1 MKRCKY
7 LIILFLLIIITGCS
21 DPSKYE
27 VLLEGSS
34 NSYYNWSYEIED
46 DSIIKIVDESYYG
59 KETDDEIVGLEGE
72 YKFVF
77 EALKPGETT
86 IKFKY
91 MRTWEQEDVLYE
103 YVISLN
109 VNDKLKISK
118 KNESG
123 NYLSLEKILTYDL
136 DKLGL
141 DKNFS
146 EYKLIFDNNI
156 VSIEGKECDFLTVYD
171 YQDMIINVYGIA
183 RNENIVYKM
192 VDGKMQIIE

>member
-7 LIILFLLIIITGCS
+7 LIILFLLIIVTGCS
-21 DPSKYE
+21 DSSKYE

-59 KETDDEIVGLEGE
+59 KEADDEIVGLEGE

-77 EALKPGETT
+77 EALKAGETT

>member
-1 MKRCKY
+1 MRQCKY
-7 LIILFLLIIITGCS
+7 LIILFLLIIVTGCS
-21 DPSKYE
+21 NSSKYE
-27 VLLEGSS
+27 VVLEGSS

-46 DSIIKIVDESYYG
+46 DSIIKVVDESYYG
-59 KETDDEIVGLEGE
+59 KETEDEIIGLEGE

-77 EALKPGETT
+77 EALKSGDTT

-103 YVISLN
+103 YVVSLS

-118 KNESG
+118 KKETG
-123 NYLSLEKILTYDL
+123 NYLSLEKILAYDL

-141 DKNFS
+141 DKNFN
-146 EYKLIFDNNI
+146 EYKLIFDNNV

-183 RNENIVYKM
+183 RNENVIYKM